1 MAAVHEVASGLVIGS
16 AACLALACL
25 LWAVR
30 EAVEAHA
37 DRAREEV
44 MVVAWAVDRRALA
57 GRFVADQ
64 DAAQQ

>member
-1 MAAVHEVASGLVIGS
+1 MASGLVIGS
-16 AACLALACL
+16 AACLGLACL

-30 EAVEAHA
+30 AAVEAHV
-37 DRAREEV
+37 DRARENV
-44 MVVAWAVDRRALA
+44 LVAWAVERRALA